1 MQLKILD
8 PFITPPFYKRI
19 IYFFIISITS
29 DIDFKLFANLS
40 KSSRLLIVILKC
52 ISIRLFPFS
61 LKVFVFTFKRLILY
75 SFKIRII
82 SRSNPFRSEAF
93 IVKLNSYV
101 VLEDIADL
109 SQ

>member
-1 MQLKILD
+1 MRLKILN

-61 LKVFVFTFKRLILY
+61 LKEFVFTFKGSFYIHLKFGLY
-75 SFKIRII
+75 L
-82 SRSNPFRSEAF
+82 EAIHF
-93 IVKLNSYV
+93 DLKL
-101 VLEDIADL
+101 LL
-109 SQ
+109 